1 MQELIQKLQDNHG
14 LSADQSYS
22 ILNTIKDFVK
32 EKFPMIGGAIDN
44 VFPARPA
51 VSSTSAN
58 TTETTEDLP
67 LHDDGDFMDKISDF
81 LPGAT
86 GEKM

>member
-1 MQELIQKLQDNHG
+1 MKELIQKLQDNHG

-32 EKFPMIGGAIDN
+32 EKYPMVGGAIDN
-44 VFPARPA
+44 IFPGNPA
-51 VSSTSAN
+51 GLTTSADTN
-58 TTETTEDLP
+58 KTTTDP
-67 LHDDGDFMDKISDF
+67 IHDGGDFMDKVSDF

-86 GEKM
+86 GEKI